1 MFFIVGPEVS
11 AVRPELLVD
20 VGSTVRLGCEV
31 RGCPAPDT
39 AWYRDGAGDQGTMRK
54 WGLMIT

>member
-1 MFFIVGPEVS
+1 MLIIVGPEVS

-54 WGLMIT
+54 